1 MGQRNG
7 VTIKKV
13 ATQLARIIP
22 TMLCK
27 IMDGVLAEMIIQQRL
42 SLLKSLIVNVEVLVD
57 SEELHE
63 TLFTRHVTLT
73 MVRLYLHSI
82 KYSGYR

>member
-27 IMDGVLAEMIIQQRL
+27 IMDGVLVEMIIQQRL
-42 SLLKSLIVNVEVLVD
+42 SLLKSLIVNVEVLVG
-57 SEELHE
+57 SEELHG
-63 TLFTRHVTLT
+63 TLSTRRVTLT
-73 MVRLYLHSI
+73 MVRLYLI
-82 KYSGYR
+82 EEGLL